1 MNRYAIVSVSTVA
14 MIAFMAS
21 ETMIV
26 TAQEHINST
35 NSDKQEIIVTWLDA
49 NKTKTETVPAISI
62 SDEDFWKIFMPLL
75 EQSNK

>member
-1 MNRYAIVSVSTVA
+1 
-14 MIAFMAS
+14 MAT

-26 TAQEHINST
+26 TAQEQINST

-49 NKTKTETVPAISI
+49 NKTKTDTVPVISI
-62 SDEDFWKIFMPLL
+62 SDEDFWKIFKPLL

>member
-1 MNRYAIVSVSTVA
+1 MNRYAVVFTVVMIV
-14 MIAFMAS
+14 FMAT

-26 TAQEHINST
+26 TAQEQINST

-49 NKTKTETVPAISI
+49 NKTKTDTVPVISI
-62 SDEDFWKIFMPLL
+62 SDEDFWKIFKPLL

>member
-1 MNRYAIVSVSTVA
+1 MNRYAIVSTIA

-26 TAQEHINST
+26 TAQEQIDST

-49 NKTKTETVPAISI
+49 NKTKTDTVPAISV
-62 SDEDFWKIFMPLL
+62 SGEDFWKFFKPLL
-75 EQSNK
+75 EQSNN